1 MLWLCAALATAAP
14 LDKVLDDILDDPAYA
29 GATATALV
37 VDLDSGAVLYERE
50 ADRRVLPASVVKWVT
65 AVAAAERLGLDHT
78 FETSILATGPVKGGV
93 LSGDLVIRGD
103 GDPSLGG
110 DDPEGL
116 VRAWAKELSGAGVTQ
131 VAGELVVDPT
141 IIGDPPLGAGW
152 AWDDTPY
159 GFSAPLAGLNLG
171 HNMMEWSARAAAD
184 GARVEVG
191 PGLWAPCVEDLAIA
205 ARTGAGERVRVQADP
220 FGPPAVIGGL
230 KEGAQQRVRLPIPRP
245 PLCFARVFRAV
256 LSEEGVE
263 VAGGVRVGATA
274 EGARVLAV
282 HRSPPLRE
290 LLQIMLEQSQNL
302 YAEAIARALDPSEV
316 RTWRGASEQLTA
328 VLGAA
333 GAPEDSFR
341 LRDGSGLS
349 RYDLITARALVQLTA
364 YASRQPGYEA
374 LSEALPVAGRTGTLS
389 RRLTGTAA
397 EGRVRGKTGSMTGV
411 RNIVGTVEDASGRT
425 LAFALLVDGFVTAQ
439 SAAIAVQD
447 EALVALAVSRGG
459 KVRRRD
465 LR

>member
-116 VRAWAKELSGAGVTQ
+116 LRAWAKELSGAGVTQ

-184 GARVEVG
+184 GERVEVG

-230 KEGAQQRVRLPIPRP
+230 KEGARQRVRLPIPRP

-263 VAGGVRVGATA
+263 VAGGARVGATA

-316 RTWRGASEQLTA
+316 RTWRGASEQLTT

-425 LAFALLVDGFVTAQ
+425 LAFALLVDGFITAQ